1 MGEETWASGRG
12 LVGWRDGGSTPKWE
26 GGQSGG
32 RKDGQDEGWMVG
44 EAEKQTRGEDGKA
57 NGEEDK
63 LLG

>member
-1 MGEETWASGRG
+1 MEGMESSA
-12 LVGWRDGGSTPKWE
+12 PKWE

-32 RKDGQDEGWMVG
+32 RAGRTEGWMVG

-63 LLG
+63 L